1 MSDYRKI
8 TPSCNGKTRKTQLVE
23 RLGRLQPAYFD
34 EVLSVEKAL
43 TYAQS
48 GNESAQTGGICG
60 NYGKNL
66 VIEGGIL

>member
-1 MSDYRKI
+1 MSDFWEINRF
-8 TPSCNGKTRKTQLVE
+8 CNGKTRKFQLVE

-48 GNESAQTGGICG
+48 GKESAQTGAICG

-66 VIEGGIL
+66 ASNGGI

>member
-1 MSDYRKI
+1 MYSIDENLAF
-8 TPSCNGKTRKTQLVE
+8 CNGKTRKFQLVE

-48 GNESAQTGGICG
+48 GEESTQTGAICG

-66 VIEGGIL
+66 AAKGGI